1 MWIGLISIFPQ
12 LVEGIASVGILGR
25 ALVQGRLQLEVF
37 NPRDQAAD
45 RRSTVDDRPY
55 GGGPG
60 MVMMAEPLLACIA
73 AARDRAPSSPQVIYL
88 SPQGRRLDQGRVQ
101 NLARLDSLVLVAGR
115 YEGVDERVLLQAVD
129 AEISI
134 GDYVLSGGEL
144 PAMVLVEA
152 LCRLLPG
159 ALGNEASAVRES
171 HLDGLL
177 DCPQY
182 TRPGSVA
189 GMTVPEVLLSGDH
202 GAVAQ
207 WRRSQALLRTW
218 RRRPDLLS
226 RRALD
231 DDDMSLLRRALETAA
246 ASEGNNAEWR

>member
-1 MWIGLISIFPQ
+1 MWIGLVSIFPQ
-12 LVEGIASVGILGR
+12 LVKDIASVGILGR
-25 ALVQGRLQLEVF
+25 ALAQGRLRLEVF
-37 NPRDQAAD
+37 NPRDHAAD

-60 MVMMAEPLLACIA
+60 MVMMAEPLLACIV
-73 AARDRAPSSPQVIYL
+73 AARARAPSPPQVIHL

-101 NLARLDSLVLVAGR
+101 DLAQSDSLVLVAGR
-115 YEGVDERVLLQAVD
+115 YEGIDERVLLQAVD

-159 ALGNEASAVRES
+159 ALGNEKSAVRES

-182 TRPGSVA
+182 TRPESVA
-189 GMTVPEVLLSGDH
+189 GMAVPKVLLSGDH

-226 RRALD
+226 RRVLND
-231 DDDMSLLRRALETAA
+231 DDLSLLRRVLETAA
-246 ASEGNNAEWR
+246 SEGDSAEWR